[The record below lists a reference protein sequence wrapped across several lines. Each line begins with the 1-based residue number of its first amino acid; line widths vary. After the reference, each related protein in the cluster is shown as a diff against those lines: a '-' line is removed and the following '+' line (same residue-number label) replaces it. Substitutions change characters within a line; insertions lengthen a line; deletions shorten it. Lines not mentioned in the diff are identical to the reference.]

1 MITYV
6 TLPEATANIVQ
17 LLDRVAQGE
26 EIIISQAGKTIAHIS
41 PPPKVLEPRS
51 PGQDA
56 GQFIESCLTVNRFE
70 SLSIELPHIL

>member
-26 EIIISQAGKTIAHIS
+26 EIIISQAGRTLGGGEIWAIVF
-41 PPPKVLEPRS
+41 P
-51 PGQDA
+51 A
-56 GQFIESCLTVNRFE
+56 
-70 SLSIELPHIL
+70 

>member
-26 EIIISQAGKTIAHIS
+26 EIIISQTGKTIAHIS
-41 PPPKVLEPRS
+41 P
-51 PGQDA
+51 A
-56 GQFIESCLTVNRFE
+56 
-70 SLSIELPHIL
+70 